1 MSLAILLRIQEK
13 QILFTYL
20 PYERMQWQFIWGKNQ
35 NFGLIFYG
43 RRSNLIDLKKYNM
56 RDSLKNISIFLF

>member
-20 PYERMQWQFIWGKNQ
+20 PYERMQWLFIWGKNQ
-35 NFGLIFYG
+35 NFELIFYG
-43 RRSNLIDLKKYNM
+43 RRSNLIDLKNYNM

>member
-20 PYERMQWQFIWGKNQ
+20 PYEHMQRQFIWGKIKILNE
-35 NFGLIFYG
+35 FF
-43 RRSNLIDLKKYNM
+43 M
-56 RDSLKNISIFLF
+56 EEEVT